1 MGAGGSSAA
10 GGSGASGGVAGSA
23 AGMGGDSAGMAGTAG
38 DSAGSSGSAGTGG
51 GSNLHG
57 GASGAFVCPPN
68 PGTGDPLAGMSAITT
83 ISAPTMTQPSF
94 FAFVEGPVWIASVGK
109 LFFSDNAGS
118 PERIWQLTPGMTP
131 SVFFEGSG
139 SNGLAIDGDDQLI
152 VTDQVGNRITR
163 VDPTA
168 SSPSHMLITA
178 AGSKPNDII
187 VRSDGNIYFTAPNG
201 GGTGFYR
208 VDPSGMRTGPRTEVN
223 APNGIVLSPD
233 ENTLYVGDVGN
244 RSITAFTIAA
254 DGSIGESGTPF
265 ATTVNATTD
274 GMCVDC
280 AGNVYAGTQNGVEV
294 FSSTGMPRGT
304 VMVGEASN
312 CTFGGADRRT
322 LYVTSRSVIKA
333 VTLAIPGLPD

>member
-1 MGAGGSSAA
+1 
-10 GGSGASGGVAGSA
+10 
-23 AGMGGDSAGMAGTAG
+23 MGGDSAGMAGTAG
-38 DSAGSSGSAGTGG
+38 DSAGASGSAGTGG

-68 PGTGDPLAGMSAITT
+68 PGTGDPLAGMSSVTT
-83 ISAPTMTQPSF
+83 ISPPTMTQPSF
-94 FAFVEGPVWIASVGK
+94 FAFVEGPVWIASLGK

-208 VDPSGMRTGPRTEVN
+208 VDPTGMRTGPRTEVN

-244 RSITAFTIAA
+244 RSITAFSIGA
-254 DGSIGESGTPF
+254 DGSIGASGTPF

-294 FSSTGMPRGT
+294 FSASGMPRGT

-322 LYVTSRSVIKA
+322 LYVTSRNVIKA